1 MSSESLTRVLD
12 AVQDVIY
19 LEVDGFMSDWN
30 THCFTIDIATPGPKK
45 IVFRL
50 KNLTTA
56 PAKDNYFSN
65 QPADADSSPE
75 EIALNKVEEAS
86 LELDIMRRIFMQA
99 YEGSI
104 RLQEAYLRVCE
115 ADSRLDE
122 ARNELTWRCAGCAD
136 AGATS
141 QDLKTESDFPK
152 FEPISAS
159 PCRILLRHLGNPN
172 APPDTYERKP
182 WAYRVTPFDPFKIPM
197 NVAKR
202 KLREAD
208 MSASKADAPKR
219 FKLESP

>member
-19 LEVDGFMSDWN
+19 LKVDGFISDWN
-30 THCFTIDIATPGPKK
+30 THCFTIDIAMPGPKK

-50 KNLTTA
+50 KNLTT
-56 PAKDNYFSN
+56 PPQRDN
-65 QPADADSSPE
+65 QPADVDSSLE

-86 LELDIMRRIFMQA
+86 LELDVARKIFMQA

-104 RLQEAYLRVCE
+104 RLQEAYHRVCT

-122 ARNELTWRCAGCAD
+122 ARNELTWQCAGRAD
-136 AGATS
+136 AEATS
-141 QDLKTESDFPK
+141 QGLKTENELPK
-152 FEPISAS
+152 FERISAS
-159 PCRILLRHLGNPN
+159 PCRILPRHLGNPN

-182 WAYRVTPFDPFKIPM
+182 WAYRITPFDPFKIPM

-208 MSASKADAPKR
+208 MSASKADEPKR

>member
-56 PAKDNYFSN
+56 PAKDN

-86 LELDIMRRIFMQA
+86 LELDVVRRIFMQA
-99 YEGSI
+99 YKGSI

-115 ADSRLDE
+115 AD
-122 ARNELTWRCAGCAD
+122 N
-136 AGATS
+136 
-141 QDLKTESDFPK
+141 LKTESDFPK

-159 PCRILLRHLGNPN
+159 PCRILPRHLGNPN

-182 WAYRVTPFDPFKIPM
+182 WAYRVTPFDPFKIPTNM
-197 NVAKR
+197 AKR

-208 MSASKADAPKR
+208 VSASKADAPKR